1 LLELNRA
8 KSSQESSRFLTAYRS
23 TAKRARVRVVA
34 GLLSVTLFDRVSCAA
49 SASLL
54 GSLKRALFL
63 VIKKGTLR
71 TCHGARQTKAYVN
84 RKSYRLCTLLA
95 SPILCLMLASLGL
108 AAIGAARYAARLTE
122 SGAIPAWLPYIFGGA
137 VDLLK
142 VTMFAAGFGGIG
154 RARPGLRVACLV
166 LATLSLVVSVTVQH
180 SSLTH
185 SLQEIE
191 RRATHKSETR
201 SDLRTELQEVE
212 ARAAAIKAERRP
224 RSPSVIAWD
233 IKTVVIPTG
242 ARRNSEDCTTPGDAY
257 TRKACAPLLELRKEL
272 EGAEELER
280 LEPRAG
286 KLRKQLA
293 DVQIVASR
301 DPASTSF
308 ELLIGTLLAKA
319 GVKEIDGTVGFPAL
333 MMLLLEMVSASGF
346 YIIGEMYGV
355 LWPAVVTPHMA
366 HLGRRAREQV

>member
-1 LLELNRA
+1 VSWSKTNKGIRA
-8 KSSQESSRFLTAYRS
+8 I
-23 TAKRARVRVVA
+23 AK
-34 GLLSVTLFDRVSCAA
+34 
-49 SASLL
+49 
-54 GSLKRALFL
+54 
-63 VIKKGTLR
+63 VIGF
-71 TCHGARQTKAYVN
+71 V
-84 RKSYRLCTLLA
+84 LLA

-108 AAIGAARYAARLTE
+108 AAIGAARYAAGLTE

-154 RARPGLRVACLV
+154 LRARPGLRVACLV

-233 IKTVVIPTG
+233 IKTVVIPAG

-257 TRKACAPLLELRKEL
+257 TRKACTPLLELRKEL
-272 EGAEELER
+272 DEAEELGR
-280 LEPRAG
+280 LEPRAE

-293 DVQIVASR
+293 DAQIVASR

-308 ELLIGTLLAKA
+308 ELLIGTFLAKT